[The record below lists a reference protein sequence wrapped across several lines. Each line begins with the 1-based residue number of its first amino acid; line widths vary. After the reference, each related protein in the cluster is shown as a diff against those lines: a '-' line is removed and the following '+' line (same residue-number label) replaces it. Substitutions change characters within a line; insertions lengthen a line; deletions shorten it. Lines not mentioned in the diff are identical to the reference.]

1 MKDKLKRF
9 IASIPPLE
17 YSMFLYFHLKGYK
30 KVQAESEKRKSLS
43 LFDYEN
49 LCADIPFGPEERVID
64 NNLYGQAH
72 HLKKY
77 AGITTDLKA
86 YLEHGCFWGGMVHED
101 AYHWHFKKIITWS
114 ENRKRDIEKKIPSKE
129 AIPVGPFIHYAEKVY
144 DQETFK
150 NLKNELGKVLLV
162 FPGHSIINLK
172 AEFDTND
179 FIQEIEKVKVDFD
192 TVLISLYYID
202 AKNPAVRKTYESKGY
217 RVVTSG
223 NRYDQNFIARQ
234 KTYIELADFTMSN
247 EVGTHIGNSVHL
259 GKPHYVFQQKLER
272 KTSKKGELER
282 HNNLFSNEEL
292 LLSQRQQ
299 EEVAMAFSDDSV
311 KSLTQEQKRIADK
324 YWGSSSIKTR
334 EELRELFG

>member
-9 IASIPPLE
+9 VISHAFLE
-17 YSMFLYFHLKGYK
+17 RLMFRYYHYK
-30 KVQAESEKRKSLS
+30 NAKTVADESERRKNVS
-43 LFDYEN
+43 LFDYKA

-114 ENRKRDIEKKIPSKE
+114 ENRKKDIEKKIPSKQ
-129 AIPVGPFIHYAEKVY
+129 AIPVGPFIHYAEPVY
-144 DQETFK
+144 DTSTF
-150 NLKNELGKVLLV
+150 NRLKDELGKVLLV

-172 AEFDTND
+172 AEFDSNE
-179 FIQEIEKVKVDFD
+179 FIQEIEKIKVDYD
-192 TVLISLYYID
+192 TVLISLYYVD
-202 AKNPAVRKTYESKGY
+202 AKNPKVREVYEDMGY

-234 KTYIELADFTMSN
+234 KTYIQLSDMTMSN
-247 EVGTHIGNSVHL
+247 EVGTHIGNCVHL
-259 GKPHYVFQQKLER
+259 EKPHYVFQQKLKR
-272 KTSKKGELER
+272 TTSKKRELER
-282 HNNLFSNEEL
+282 HDSLFSKDEL
-292 LLSQRQQ
+292 ELSKKQQREVAQAFSSYTIRKLSQ
-299 EEVAMAFSDDSV
+299 A
-311 KSLTQEQKRIADK
+311 QKAIADK
-324 YWGSSSIKTR
+324 YWGSSSVKSA
-334 EELRELFG
+334 EELRKLFT